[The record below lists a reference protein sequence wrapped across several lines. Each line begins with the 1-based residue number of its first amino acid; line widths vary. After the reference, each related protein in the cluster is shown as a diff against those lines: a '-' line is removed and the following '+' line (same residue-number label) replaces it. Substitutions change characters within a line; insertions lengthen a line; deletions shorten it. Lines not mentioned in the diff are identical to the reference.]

1 MQGDIGRYSEQ
12 LQVLLAAPRVDAR
25 PNPNQVL
32 QRVNVLAHKLERAS
46 AYLSLH
52 SFDLARYYLHSTRHD
67 LAAISTLLQAG
78 AKGLGSRL
86 VCGS

>member
-1 MQGDIGRYSEQ
+1 M
-12 LQVLLAAPRVDAR
+12 LACLLHR
-25 PNPNQVL
+25 
-32 QRVNVLAHKLERAS
+32 
-46 AYLSLH
+46 
-52 SFDLARYYLHSTRHD
+52 FDLTRYYLHSTRHD

>member
-1 MQGDIGRYSEQ
+1 MHADTVKIDDLSTA
-12 LQVLLAAPRVDAR
+12 LQDRCRPPKPSARARCTYVRTYVRTYLL
-25 PNPNQVL
+25 
-32 QRVNVLAHKLERAS
+32 
-46 AYLSLH
+46 YLLTYLLH

-67 LAAISTLLQAG
+67 LAAISTLLRAG

>member
-1 MQGDIGRYSEQ
+1 M
-12 LQVLLAAPRVDAR
+12 
-25 PNPNQVL
+25 
-32 QRVNVLAHKLERAS
+32 NVLAHKLERAS